1 MGLTHPYIP
10 NSAGPSKLKLLQEL
24 GISSPEELYRDI
36 PSAVRLRR
44 PLRLPGPLPEQDVLK
59 RIRGL
64 LSEVKTALDMP
75 VFLGAGCWPHHVP
88 AAVDFVVARTEFYTS
103 YTPYQPEVSQGML
116 QALWE
121 YQSLICELTAMEV
134 ANCSLYD
141 WASALGEAARMAVR
155 TTGRRRILV
164 PRIVHPERLEV
175 LKAYTEPA
183 GIEIEQV
190 SHDPETGQMD
200 LEDLKAKVGR
210 DVAAVYVENPS
221 YLGFVETQVKAI
233 GEVAHDQGALF
244 IVGVDPIS
252 LGILEAPGNYGAD
265 IVVGEGQPLGNHMNF
280 GGPLL
285 GIMACRADRRLIWQM
300 PGRIIGLTVD
310 AEGRKAFCMALQAR
324 EQHIRR
330 EKASSNI
337 CTNEALCAVAA
348 AAYLAL
354 LGPRGLRELCET
366 IIYRAHYAMRE
377 LDRLPGIRAPLF
389 KAFHFKEF
397 TVNYDGAGLTAKE
410 VHDALLRD
418 GIHGGKPITGE
429 FPELG
434 QTALY
439 CITEIHTKEDI
450 DRLVGALKSLV
461 EG

>member
-1 MGLTHPYIP
+1 MASAHPYIP
-10 NSAGPSKLKLLQEL
+10 NSAEDSKRVLLRAL
-24 GISSPEELYRDI
+24 GISSPEELYADI
-36 PSAVRLRR
+36 PEAVRLKRR
-44 PLRLPGPLPEQDVLK
+44 LKVPGPLPEQEILR
-59 RIRGL
+59 RIREK
-64 LSEVKTALDMP
+64 LSGVRTALDMP

-88 AAVDFVVARTEFYTS
+88 AAVDFIVSRTEFLTA

-121 YQSLICELTAMEV
+121 YQSLICELTAMDV

-141 WASALGEAARMAVR
+141 WASALGEAARMAARVTKR
-155 TTGRRRILV
+155 SRVLV
-164 PRIVHPERLEV
+164 PKIIHPERLAA
-175 LKAYTEPA
+175 LRAYAEPA
-183 GIEIEQV
+183 GIRVELVPYERG
-190 SHDPETGQMD
+190 TGRLD
-200 LEDLKAKVGR
+200 LEALKAKMGP
-210 DVAAVYVENPS
+210 DIAAVYVEQPS
-221 YLGFVETQVKAI
+221 YLGFLETRVKAI
-233 GEVAHDQGALF
+233 GEIAHDHGALY

-285 GIMACRADRRLIWQM
+285 GIMACRGDRRLIWQM

-354 LGPRGLRELCET
+354 LGPKGLRELCET
-366 IIYRAHYAMRE
+366 ILYCSHYAMRE
-377 LDRLPGIRAPLF
+377 LDRLPGVKAPF
-389 KAFHFKEF
+389 FEAPHFKEF
-397 TVNYDGAGLTAKE
+397 VVNFDGTGLAAKE
-410 VHDALLRD
+410 IHDRLLEA
-418 GIHGGKPITGE
+418 GIHGGKLLMAE

-434 QTALY
+434 QSALY
-439 CITEIHTKEDI
+439 CVTELHTKADI
-450 DRLVGALKSLV
+450 DRLVASLRAIV
-461 EG
+461 GG

>member
-1 MGLTHPYIP
+1 MGGAHPYIP
-10 NSAGPSKLKLLQEL
+10 NSADGSRRKLLEAL
-24 GISSPEELYRDI
+24 GISDPEELYADI
-36 PSAVRLRR
+36 PPELRLRR
-44 PLRLPGPLPEQDVLK
+44 RLNLPGPLPEQEIL
-59 RIRGL
+59 RAIREKL
-64 LSEVKTALDMP
+64 ANVRTALDMP

-88 AAVDFVVARTEFYTS
+88 AAVDFIISRTEFLTA
-103 YTPYQPEVSQGML
+103 YTPYQPEISQGML

-121 YQSLICELTAMEV
+121 YQSLICELTGMEV
-134 ANCSLYD
+134 ANCSMYD
-141 WASALGEAARMAVR
+141 WASALGEAARMAARVTKR
-155 TTGRRRILV
+155 TRILV
-164 PRIVHPERLEV
+164 PKIIHPDRLAA
-175 LKAYTEPA
+175 LRAYTEPA
-183 GIEIEQV
+183 DIKVELVPYE
-190 SHDPETGQMD
+190 PETGQLD
-200 LEDLKAKVGR
+200 LEALKARMGP
-210 DVAAVYVENPS
+210 DVAAVYVEQPS
-221 YLGFVETQVKAI
+221 YLGFLETRVKAI
-233 GEVAHDQGALF
+233 GEIAHDHGALYV
-244 IVGVDPIS
+244 VGVDPIS

-310 AEGRKAFCMALQAR
+310 ADGRKAFCMALQAR

-377 LDRLPGIRAPLF
+377 LDRLPGVKAPYFRAP
-389 KAFHFKEF
+389 HFKEF
-397 TVNYDGAGLTAKE
+397 VVNFNGTGLAARE
-410 VHDALLRD
+410 IHDRLLAR
-418 GIHGGKPITGE
+418 GIHGGKLLDRE

-434 QTALY
+434 QSALY
-439 CITEIHTKEDI
+439 CVTELHRKEDI
-450 DRLVGALKSLV
+450 DRLVGALKDIL
-461 EG
+461 GA

>member
-1 MGLTHPYIP
+1 MGGAHPYIP
-10 NSAGPSKLKLLQEL
+10 NSAESSKHELLKAL
-24 GISSPEELYRDI
+24 GISSPEELYADI
-36 PSAVRLRR
+36 PPELRLKRR
-44 PLRLPGPLPEQDVLK
+44 LVLPGPFPEQEILRLVREK
-59 RIRGL
+59 
-64 LSEVKTALDMP
+64 LSSVRTALDMP

-88 AAVDFVVARTEFYTS
+88 AAVDFIVARTEFLTA

-121 YQSLICELTAMEV
+121 YQSLICELTAMDV
-134 ANCSLYD
+134 ANCSMYD

-155 TTGRRRILV
+155 VTKRKRILA
-164 PRIVHPERLEV
+164 PRIIHPERLAA
-175 LKAYTEPA
+175 LRAYTEPA
-183 GIEIEQV
+183 GIEVELV
-190 SHDPETGQMD
+190 PYEPETGQMD
-200 LEDLKAKVGR
+200 LEALKAMVGP
-210 DVAAVYVENPS
+210 DVAAIYVEQPS
-221 YLGFVETQVKAI
+221 YLGFLEARVRAI
-233 GEVAHDQGALF
+233 GEVAHDHGALY

-310 AEGRKAFCMALQAR
+310 AEGRRAFCMALQAR

-366 IIYRAHYAMRE
+366 ILYRAHYAMRA
-377 LDRLPGIRAPLF
+377 LDRLPGVRAPLF
-389 KAFHFKEF
+389 RAPHFKEF
-397 TVNYDGAGLTAKE
+397 VVNFDGTGLTAKE
-410 VHDALLRD
+410 VHDRLLEA
-418 GIHGGKPITGE
+418 GIHGGKLIKAE

-434 QTALY
+434 EAALY
-439 CITEIHTKEDI
+439 CVTELHRKEDI
-450 DRLVGALKSLV
+450 DRLVAALRAILGA
-461 EG
+461 

>member
-1 MGLTHPYIP
+1 MAPAHPYIP
-10 NSAGPSKLKLLQEL
+10 NSAEASKRKLLEGL
-24 GISSPEELYRDI
+24 GISGPEELYRDI
-36 PSAVRLRR
+36 PLAVRLRR
-44 PLRLPGPLPEQDVLK
+44 PLRLPGPLPEQEVAK
-59 RIRGL
+59 KVEEM
-64 LSEVKTALDMP
+64 LSGVRTALDMP
-75 VFLGAGCWPHHVP
+75 VFLGAGCWPHYVP
-88 AAVDFVVARTEFYTS
+88 AAVDFIVARTEFYTS
-103 YTPYQPEVSQGML
+103 YTPYQAEVSQGML

-155 TTGRRRILV
+155 ATGRRRVLI
-164 PRIVHPERLEV
+164 PKIIHPERLEV
-175 LKAYTEPA
+175 LRAYAEPV
-183 GIEIEQV
+183 GIRVEQV
-190 SHDPETGQMD
+190 SYEPETGQMD
-200 LEDLKAKVGR
+200 LEDLKAKMGP
-210 DVAAVYVENPS
+210 DVAAIYVENPS
-221 YLGFVETQVKAI
+221 YLGFIEARARAI

-265 IVVGEGQPLGNHMNF
+265 IVVGEGQPLGNPMNF

-285 GIMACRADRRLIWQM
+285 GLMACRADRRLIWQM

-354 LGPRGLRELCET
+354 LGPEGLRELCET
-366 IIYRAHYAMRE
+366 IIYRSQYAMRE
-377 LDRLPGIRAPLF
+377 LDGLPGIRAPLF
-389 KAFHFKEF
+389 KSFHFKEF

-418 GIHGGKPITGE
+418 GIHGGKPISGE

-434 QTALY
+434 QSALY
-439 CITEIHTKEDI
+439 CITEVHTKEDI
-450 DRLVGALKSLV
+450 DRLVAALRALV